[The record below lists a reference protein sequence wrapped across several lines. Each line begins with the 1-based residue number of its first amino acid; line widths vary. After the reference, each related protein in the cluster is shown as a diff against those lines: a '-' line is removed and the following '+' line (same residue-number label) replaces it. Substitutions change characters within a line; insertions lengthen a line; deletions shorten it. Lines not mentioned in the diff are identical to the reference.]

1 MGKVRGP
8 LLSMSARGQIGSS
21 HVFASWRG
29 VPYVRQYAIPANPRT
44 SAQLEIRQPFR
55 WLQDAYRS
63 APGDLVTVYQ
73 AFASGRPLTDRNAW
87 TKINLGALQ
96 AQTDISQL
104 TYSPGAR
111 GGPAPASVSVTGGA
125 ASITVSITPP
135 TLPPGWAVLR
145 AVAVALIDQ
154 SPQDVFVGPWASGVN
169 SAPPYSVTLSGLQA
183 ATSYLAG
190 GWLVYSRPDGQE
202 AYSASLQQVVTT
214 T

>member
-1 MGKVRGP
+1 MSKIRGP
-8 LLSMSARGQIGSS
+8 LLSMSARGQIGRS

-29 VPYVRQYAIPANPRT
+29 VPYTRQYAIPANPRT
-44 SAQLEIRQPFR
+44 SAQLEIRQPFK

-63 APGDLVTVYQ
+63 APGELVTVYQ
-73 AFASGRPLTDRNAW
+73 AFASGRPITDRNAW
-87 TKINLGALQ
+87 TKVNLSALQ
-96 AQTDISQL
+96 AQTDISKL

-111 GGPAPASVSVTGGA
+111 GGPAPASVSVSGGA

-135 TLPPGWAVLR
+135 TLPTGWAVLR
-145 AVAVALIDQ
+145 AVAVALVDQ
-154 SPQDVFVGPWASGVN
+154 DPQDVFVGPWASNVN

-190 GWLVYSRPDGQE
+190 GWLVYSRADGQE